1 MTLLIAHINHIRH
14 ENLCWEKYEF
24 KQEIDPLLLENLFV
38 KLKMYT

>member
-14 ENLCWEKYEF
+14 GNLRWEKYEF